1 MSLKDVAIVGV
12 YATEQARQHPGR
24 TSLDLAL
31 EAIHGAVADAKL
43 SIDDVDGIAAEWPG
57 PGGLPRHDG
66 ASWARV
72 LGHPMAWT
80 SDGLFDNSG
89 PRGVLKAAAAI
100 SAGLCSVAVVGGGQ
114 VARRVGSEPIGSGD
128 VLEFTDYVG
137 AYVMTQFALPAQ
149 RHMHEFGTT
158 PEQLATVA
166 ATIRNHGNI
175 NPEAVMYGRGPYTAD
190 DVLAS
195 RMISSPL
202 HLLDCCLVA
211 EGGAAIVLTSAE
223 RAKDLDVQ
231 PIYLLGGGMEITDP
245 HYTQAPRLDNTGWL
259 GQSAIDR
266 AFRLAGC
273 TAAEI
278 DAFMLY
284 DATSFEVIRQVEMLG
299 LCERGEGGAYS
310 TPENIG
316 LGGRTPVNPDGGLLS
331 YTWLGAQQMT
341 LKIIEAVRQ
350 LRGTAV
356 NQIPDVN
363 LALATASA
371 SATHHYEC
379 VVLGNER

>member
-1 MSLKDVAIVGV
+1 
-12 YATEQARQHPGR
+12 
-24 TSLDLAL
+24 
-31 EAIHGAVADAKL
+31 
-43 SIDDVDGIAAEWPG
+43 
-57 PGGLPRHDG
+57 
-66 ASWARV
+66 
-72 LGHPMAWT
+72 
-80 SDGLFDNSG
+80 
-89 PRGVLKAAAAI
+89 
-100 SAGLCSVAVVGGGQ
+100 
-114 VARRVGSEPIGSGD
+114 
-128 VLEFTDYVG
+128 
-137 AYVMTQFALPAQ
+137 
-149 RHMHEFGTT
+149 
-158 PEQLATVA
+158 
-166 ATIRNHGNI
+166 
-175 NPEAVMYGRGPYTAD
+175 
-190 DVLAS
+190 
-195 RMISSPL
+195 
-202 HLLDCCLVA
+202 VA

-379 VVLGNER
+379 LVLGNER